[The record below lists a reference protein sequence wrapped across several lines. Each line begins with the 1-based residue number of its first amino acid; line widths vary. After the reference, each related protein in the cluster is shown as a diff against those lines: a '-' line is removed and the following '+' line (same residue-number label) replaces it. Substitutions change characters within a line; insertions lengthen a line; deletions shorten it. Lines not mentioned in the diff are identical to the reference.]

1 MYLKLAT
8 VFAIIGTALHLF
20 FTLFQQF
27 LFTYRPFGTTTFQL
41 SRVITLLDV
50 LVFTLSLL
58 IFFVAVLIRL
68 KNGPGPEHHLHV

>member
-8 VFAIIGTALHLF
+8 VIAIIGTALHLF

-27 LFTYRPFGTTTFQL
+27 LFAYRPFGATTFQL
-41 SRVITLLDV
+41 SRVVTLLDA

-68 KNGPGPEHHLHV
+68 KNGPGTDRAHV